1 MSPRIAILG
10 AGGFIGGRAVE
21 MLHLNGAADV
31 RPVVRRP
38 HNLASAS
45 RFALEGHIADALD
58 EAALRAA
65 FAECDVVVHAVAGDP
80 AAIVGSITPVYRAAE
95 QSGVRRLVYVS
106 SASVHGQAPP
116 SGTDERSP
124 LSDSQPLEYN
134 NAKVKAERLLLSLRA
149 RGSTEVVILRPGIV
163 TGPRSSWQL
172 GFARQILSGSAYW
185 LDDGRGICNSV
196 YVDNLV
202 HAIHL
207 ASSAPGADAQA
218 FIVGDAETVTWAD
231 LYRPIAEALGF
242 DVRSVPNATEMESP
256 PSWKD
261 RFHAFRSR
269 PAVKSKLAL
278 LPMRLR
284 RTLETALSSTA
295 VTYPSPWSHPSIVV
309 SRTGPTASRE
319 MALLYRC
326 ATKLPH
332 SKAAETL
339 GYRPVVAFQ
348 EGCRRTLE
356 WLAFAG
362 FPVDTAYHLK
372 RAAIERNG

>member
-1 MSPRIAILG
+1 MSSRIAILG

-21 MLHLNGAADV
+21 MLHLSGAADV
-31 RPVVRRP
+31 RPVVRHP

-45 RFALEGHIADALD
+45 RFALEGRIADALD

-65 FAECDVVVHAVAGDP
+65 FAGCAVVVHAIAGDP
-80 AAIVGSITPVYRAAE
+80 ATIVESIAPVYRAAE
-95 QSGVRRLVYVS
+95 QSGVRRLVYLS

-116 SGTDERSP
+116 PGTDERSP
-124 LSDSQPLEYN
+124 LDERQPLEYN
-134 NAKVKAERLLLSLRA
+134 NAKVRAERLLLSLRA
-149 RGSTEVVILRPGIV
+149 RGATEVVILRPGIV
-163 TGPRSSWQL
+163 TGPRSSWQT
-172 GFARQILSGSAYW
+172 GFARQLLSGSAYW
-185 LDDGRGICNSV
+185 LDDGRGICNST
-196 YVDNLV
+196 YVDNVV

-231 LYRPIAEALGF
+231 LHRPVAEALGF
-242 DVRSVPNATEMESP
+242 DIRSVPNATEVEPP

-261 RFHAFRSR
+261 RFHAFRRR

-284 RTLETALSSTA
+284 RTLETALSSAPPTQ
-295 VTYPSPWSHPSIVV
+295 PSPWSHPSTDLSGSI
-309 SRTGPTASRE
+309 PTASRE

-332 SKAAETL
+332 SKAAGTL
-339 GYRPVVAFQ
+339 GYRPVVSFQ

-362 FPVDTAYHLK
+362 FPVDASYHLK